1 MLRRLGCIVL
11 AGAAALILLIGG
23 NFYWGWTASG
33 PAVEEMSV
41 VIPAGSSLASAAQV
55 LEEKGAISSA
65 GAFLNRAKVFGGS
78 DPIKA
83 GEFVIPAGASNA
95 QILSILQGGEV
106 VRRMVTVPEGMPSI
120 LVHEKL
126 MAEKLLTGDVPVPEE
141 GTILPESYSFERG
154 EKRIAVMLRMQ
165 KAMQDTIDELWPNRS
180 PDTVAK
186 TPQQAITLAAIVEK
200 ETGKPSER
208 RMIAGV
214 YSNRVRKG
222 MMLQADPTI
231 IYPITRGK
239 PLGRRIRQSEISAVN
254 DYNTYAMT
262 GLPKG
267 PITNPGRASIEA
279 VLNPART
286 DALFFVADGTGGH
299 VFASTLADHNRNV
312 EKWFAIRRARGEM

>member
-11 AGAAALILLIGG
+11 AGAAALVLLIGG

-33 PAVEEMSV
+33 PAQEEMAI
-41 VIPAGSSLASAAQV
+41 VIPQGSSLASAARV
-55 LEEKGAISSA
+55 LEEQGAIGSA
-65 GAFLNRAKVFGGS
+65 GAFLNRARVFGGS

-95 QILSILQGGEV
+95 QILNILQGGEV

-165 KAMQDTIDELWPNRS
+165 KAMQDTISELWPNRS

-186 TPQQAITLAAIVEK
+186 TPQEAVTLAAIVEK
-200 ETGKPSER
+200 ETGKASER

-214 YSNRVRKG
+214 YSNRIRKG

-267 PITNPGRASIEA
+267 PIANPGRLSILA
-279 VLNPART
+279 VLHPAET
-286 DALFFVADGTGGH
+286 NALYFVADGKGGH
-299 VFASTLADHNRNV
+299 IFADTYQQHNENV
-312 EKWFAIRRARGEM
+312 RKWFEIRRARGEL